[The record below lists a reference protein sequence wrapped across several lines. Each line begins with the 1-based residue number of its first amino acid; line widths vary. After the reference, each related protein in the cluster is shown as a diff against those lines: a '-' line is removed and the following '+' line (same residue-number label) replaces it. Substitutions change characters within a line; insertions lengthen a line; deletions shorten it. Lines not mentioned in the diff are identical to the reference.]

1 MAPAGMPGGV
11 PQLPLANIMPAASWT
26 SPATVSQNFMNNPL
40 KRKHEDDDYD
50 HTWNNPKFVLL
61 VWENV
66 FYPLW

>member
-1 MAPAGMPGGV
+1 VSGGV

-50 HTWNNPKFVLL
+50 HT
-61 VWENV
+61 
-66 FYPLW
+66 